1 MRSYVSKAYKMAISI
16 SVMIAFIAIFL
27 ILYRSVPVSE
37 DTALLRISDYY
48 HGKLPNEADTSRG
61 DVQCSI
67 IGRPPTPSYQRNGV
81 WSGICSFRI
90 ENHDLFTAEVGV
102 DEFGCSVLWERIGEW
117 DADN

>member
-1 MRSYVSKAYKMAISI
+1 MKSHVSKRYTISI
-16 SVMIAFIAIFL
+16 SVFAVIALLAIFL
-27 ILYRSVPVSE
+27 ISYRSMPVSE
-37 DTALLRISDYY
+37 NAALLYISDFYQE
-48 HGKLPNEADTSRG
+48 KLPNEADISSG

-90 ENHDLFTAEVGV
+90 DNHDRFTAEVGV
-102 DEFGCSVLWERIGEW
+102 DEFGYSVLWERIGEW